1 MCGINGIVSS
11 SSLEVSDIHKMNAH
25 IVHRGPDDDG
35 VFVEN
40 NPEFSVALGM
50 RRLSIIDL
58 SNGEQPMYADD
69 KNVVIVFN
77 GEIYNYK
84 SLKANLIA
92 QNVTFKTNSDTEV
105 ILKLYLQKGVDSFSE
120 LDGMFA
126 FSIYDKRVNKVYV
139 ARDYFGEKPLY
150 YTTLDNNF
158 TWGSELKSLKAQLKN
173 KVEISKKGLELYFS
187 LTYIPAPY
195 TIYEGVHKLEPNKYL
210 EYTISD
216 KNIAIHT
223 IHKEA
228 RNEARFNGT
237 FEEAK
242 SKTKALVNESVVS
255 RSVSDVPIG
264 TFLSGGVDSS
274 IIS

>member
-105 ILKLYLQKGVDSFSE
+105 ILKLYL
-120 LDGMFA
+120 
-126 FSIYDKRVNKVYV
+126 
-139 ARDYFGEKPLY
+139 
-150 YTTLDNNF
+150 
-158 TWGSELKSLKAQLKN
+158 
-173 KVEISKKGLELYFS
+173 
-187 LTYIPAPY
+187 
-195 TIYEGVHKLEPNKYL
+195 
-210 EYTISD
+210 
-216 KNIAIHT
+216 
-223 IHKEA
+223 
-228 RNEARFNGT
+228 
-237 FEEAK
+237 
-242 SKTKALVNESVVS
+242 
-255 RSVSDVPIG
+255 
-264 TFLSGGVDSS
+264 
-274 IIS
+274 